1 MNSRPQ
7 EEPRPLRLFIAIRL
21 PDEIQAA
28 IEKAQTRLR
37 SSLRQSSV
45 GWTRREQLHLTLRF
59 LGNVEAHRVE
69 GLIAASRSACCD
81 FASLALRVEE
91 VGFFPNDRFP
101 RVIWAGVRDSGQQLG
116 LLQTAVQTATQE
128 FCSEPPDHRFQGH
141 VTLGRIKDLKR
152 SETATL
158 VRAASALANER
169 FGAWTATGIE
179 LMRSELSSSGAEHE
193 RLASFPLSGGA

>member
-1 MNSRPQ
+1 MNSQPQ
-7 EEPRPLRLFIAIRL
+7 EEQRPLRLFIAIRL
-21 PDEIQAA
+21 PDQIQAA
-28 IEKAQTRLR
+28 LERAQTRLR

-45 GWTRREQLHLTLRF
+45 RWTRPEQLHLTLRF

-69 GLIAASRSACCD
+69 ALITAGQSACRD
-81 FASLALRVEE
+81 FAQLSLRVEE
-91 VGFFPNDRFP
+91 VGFFPNERFP

-152 SETATL
+152 AETAAL
-158 VRAASALANER
+158 VRAASALASER
-169 FGAWTATGIE
+169 FGESTATEIE
-179 LMRSELSSSGAEHE
+179 LMRSQLSSSGAEHE
-193 RLASFPLSGGA
+193 RLAGFLLSGAS